1 LSEDEGER
9 EEGVSVWTFL
19 LSHKCVCDRLRK
31 SDMNRKGGREG
42 GRGRKEKE
50 KCEKEEKNV
59 AEKRTKRVRE

>member
-19 LSHKCVCDRLRK
+19 LSHMCVCHREINK
-31 SDMNRKGGREG
+31 DMNRGREG

-50 KCEKEEKNV
+50 KWEKEEKNV